1 MFQPVV
7 PFGGLAGWR
16 FLQASLTTQQAAHEN
31 SGPIQRDVAYFR
43 DNISK
48 ITSAEALVSD
58 RRMLSVALGAF
69 GLDGDINNTYFV
81 RTVLEQSTL
90 DTEALANPE
99 ALEHFRDHPALG

>member
-16 FLQASLTTQQAAHEN
+16 FLQASLPTQQAAHEN

-81 RTVLEQSTL
+81 RTVLEQ
-90 DTEALANPE
+90 A
-99 ALEHFRDHPALG
+99 R